1 MWTRFPGISYPRM
14 TVRDCF
20 ADARKDKYSD
30 VVYYIIS
37 HIMWLIYIFFF
48 LLGATVGSFLNVVS
62 DRLPR
67 GKSLLFP
74 PSHCFACN
82 NRLTARD
89 LIPVFS
95 YLWLKGKCR
104 HCSARIPLRI
114 LLVELFAGLLF
125 VLLFWH
131 YGLSWNWLAAT
142 IYTSLFLA
150 LSIIDLEL
158 QILPNKLI
166 YPFLVMA
173 PVIATLTG
181 PNILSIDPDLNF
193 FNQWLSNMYLAN
205 FVSAI
210 AGAISGLLILLI
222 PMLFLRGGMGMGDLK
237 LTMLIGMITGFPL
250 VFISI
255 FISVISGGLI
265 AGILL
270 LTGIKKRKDAI
281 PFGPFLCL
289 GALVTLLW
297 GSDILSWYI
306 GMM

>member
-1 MWTRFPGISYPRM
+1 
-14 TVRDCF
+14 
-20 ADARKDKYSD
+20 
-30 VVYYIIS
+30 
-37 HIMWLIYIFFF
+37 MWLANIFFF

-74 PSHCFACN
+74 PSHCFSCN

-95 YLWLKGKCR
+95 YIWLRGKCR

-125 VLLFWH
+125 VLLLWH
-131 YGLSWNWLAAT
+131 YGLSWNWLATA
-142 IYTSLFLA
+142 IYSSLFLA
-150 LSIIDLEL
+150 LSVIDFEQ
-158 QILPNKLI
+158 QILPNRLI
-166 YPFLVMA
+166 YPFLVIA
-173 PVIATLTG
+173 PVIFMLIG

-193 FNQWLSNMYLAN
+193 FHQWISNMYLAN
-205 FVSAI
+205 LVSSVS
-210 AGAISGLLILLI
+210 GAFSGLLILLI
-222 PMLFLRGGMGMGDLK
+222 PLLFLRGGMGIGDLK

-250 VFISI
+250 VFISV
-255 FISVISGGLI
+255 FISVILGGLI

-270 LTGIKKRKDAI
+270 LTGVKKRKDAI

-289 GALVTLLW
+289 GALTTLLW
-297 GSDILSWYI
+297 GSNILSWYI
-306 GMM
+306 GLM